1 MKLLHWFPLN
11 NTFEDKGANNNT
23 ELQIYKNKA
32 INFTTIGKL
41 GLAPTFTSTRDEA
54 LLIDNKINKTNINI
68 SLWFKINEINFNNS
82 NGIICCRTAPFL
94 GLLIVVYNK
103 KIVIDPI
110 VSSNNRW
117 ETNYIVKPNEWIHL
131 SINFENNRVSYFI
144 NGIFQEQKNINLN
157 INGLSNKIIIGQT
170 SNTNDIPAAAN
181 ILNGSIQD
189 IRIYDEPLSVKQIR
203 DLAKAEVINNN
214 FKELQSDDE
223 INVYGELAGFFS
235 ENITTLKDKNISL
248 TINNHS
254 FTNSFWIKLTDRT
267 LKLFNKT
274 VDIFNIGKKLNL
286 SLRLNKLGDIIYGTH
301 DEYITSNKALEPKK
315 WYLITTKYDKDFNTI
330 YLYINGELQHSLRL
344 TKLLQVDDYI
354 LTLGHK
360 ELECYLSRYKLNAKL
375 FADDEIQEEYTHV
388 ASVDDKNNIEASEF
402 IEYQDNRIV
411 TTPNSD
417 VVYLRNLAKDKPPI
431 NTIRLYAANNYKE
444 YKGYNKFDIR
454 TLKAETKNGMELKVD
469 NKYQTIRLDKGTTE
483 NTVFSVEPGHPIEI
497 IPNKTRLVL
506 THVRN
511 TYPFWRLKD
520 SNFFI
525 KPTETEDDM
534 ELIIKNFHISNSNY
548 IDTITKTNQM
558 YSTELIGIEIRKDVI
573 FWGTIFKLMI
583 TDTTETEW
591 EPFTDNKPAPRL
603 NWEIPVQ
610 AFGEIEHFRLSINQ
624 TQNLVTPN
632 TNKLEVLDNSYKLN
646 LNNNGQ
652 EVSRI
657 TVKKGKTY
665 KAYFKKLKESS
676 SDYKSSISG
685 YLNDSPFPSCGFYN
699 FHSLALNKVYSKE
712 FTPSVDGYLIN
723 MIFSEP
729 PKDVTVE
736 YQLWVTE
743 SSLETEFKMPSINKK
758 DARLIDI
765 GLDLQSIGEVKD
777 YIYYNQSDKKWYV
790 KKFIKK
796 YQLTGNEDWQI
807 ETDSGINDN
816 RRITFRNNS
825 YIKDSRYF
833 EDNQTVISNRLINRN
848 EYDEII
854 EDQIKI
860 LNENSKGEIIT
871 TLKSTIANVNE
882 LKTFLKSNPTYIYY
896 IQKESEDIEI
906 TNANLLS
913 DLNSL
918 WLNLS
923 TLQED
928 TRLELSTN
936 WDCYIERIKKPIALQ
951 VEYNQQNDNT
961 NANQKITSTSQIL
974 ANEFIE
980 TENTAK
986 ISSDNK
992 YIIANE
998 IIEY

>member
-23 ELQIYKNKA
+23 ELQIYKNKP

-68 SLWFKINEINFNNS
+68 SLWFKINEININNS

-117 ETNYIVKPNEWIHL
+117 ETNYIVKPNEWTHL

-157 INGLSNKIIIGQT
+157 ISGLSNKIIIGQT
-170 SNTNDIPAAAN
+170 SNTNDIPATAN
-181 ILNGSIQD
+181 ILNGSVQD
-189 IRIYDEPLSVKQIR
+189 IRIYDEPLSLKQIR
-203 DLAKAEVINNN
+203 DLAKAEVVNNN

-223 INVYGELAGFFS
+223 TNVYGELAGFFS
-235 ENITTLKDKNISL
+235 ENTTELKDKNIQL
-248 TINNHS
+248 AINNHS

-301 DEYITSNKALEPKK
+301 DEFITSNKALEPKK
-315 WYLITTKYDKDFNTI
+315 WYLITTKYDRDYNTI
-330 YLYINGELQHSLRL
+330 YLYINGELQHILRL
-344 TKLLQVDDYI
+344 TKVLQVDDYI

-360 ELECYLSRYKLNAKL
+360 ELECYLSRFKLNAKL
-375 FADDEIQEEYTHV
+375 FSDEEIQEEYTNV
-388 ASVDDKNNIEASEF
+388 ASIDNKNNIEASEF

-411 TTPNSD
+411 TTPKSD
-417 VVYLRNLAKDKPPI
+417 VVYLKNLAKDKPPI

-454 TLKAETKNGMELKVD
+454 TLKSETKNGVTLNIDNVYQTATLSNIAQSEIVFKSPVD
-469 NKYQTIRLDKGTTE
+469 NIEVIPGKTKLIMYQVRNSFSEAFVSNSHLFIQNIENNTKIQNYFQNLTLENHMKSIVTIEGQ
-483 NTVFSVEPGHPIEI
+483 NTYKIDEI
-497 IPNKTRLVL
+497 GFNLVNNSRWWSVL
-506 THVRN
+506 T
-511 TYPFWRLKD
+511 
-520 SNFFI
+520 
-525 KPTETEDDM
+525 
-534 ELIIKNFHISNSNY
+534 
-548 IDTITKTNQM
+548 Q
-558 YSTELIGIEIRKDVI
+558 
-573 FWGTIFKLMI
+573 LMI
-583 TDTTETEW
+583 TDTPETEW

-603 NWEIPVQ
+603 NWEIPIQ
-610 AFGEIEHFRLSINQ
+610 AFGEIEDFRLNITPMSNCGMIRDQRVIKLANYYKFNINQ
-624 TQNLVTPN
+624 QGYIVMQIPV
-632 TNKLEVLDNSYKLN
+632 KA
-646 LNNNGQ
+646 GQ
-652 EVSRI
+652 QY
-657 TVKKGKTY
+657 TVG
-665 KAYFKKLKESS
+665 FKKLKESNTE
-676 SDYKSSISG
+676 YQAG
-685 YLNDSPFPSCGFYN
+685 LNCYFNSKDLNGFGIYNIQRLDINKEKIITLSFP
-699 FHSLALNKVYSKE
+699 
-712 FTPSVDGYLIN
+712 TDGELHYILWSN
-723 MIFSEP
+723 P
-729 PKDVTVE
+729 PKNVE
-736 YQLWVTE
+736 IEFQIWVA
-743 SSLETEFKMPSINKK
+743 SSQNFNTFKPIALPVMQIRTTNA
-758 DARLIDI
+758 D
-765 GLDLQSIGEVKD
+765 LDLQNIGEVKD
-777 YIYYNQSDKKWYV
+777 YIYYNQLDKKWYV

-807 ETDSGINDN
+807 ETDIGINDN
-816 RRITFRNNS
+816 KRITFRNNS

-833 EDNQTVISNRLINRN
+833 EANQTVISNRLINRN
-848 EYDEII
+848 EYDENI
-854 EDQIKI
+854 EDQIRI
-860 LNENSKGEIIT
+860 INENGKGEIIT

-882 LKTFLKSNPTYIYY
+882 LKTFLNSNPTYIYY
-896 IQKESEDIEI
+896 IQKEPEDIEI

-923 TLQED
+923 TIPSD
-928 TRLELSTN
+928 TQLTLYSNLFEKV
-936 WDCYIERIKKPIALQ
+936 ERIKKPISLQ

-961 NANQKITSTSQIL
+961 NAIQKITSTSQIL

-986 ISSDNK
+986 ISADNK

>member
-23 ELQIYKNKA
+23 ELSIYKNKA

-68 SLWFKINEINFNNS
+68 SLWFNINEININNS
-82 NGIICCRTAPFL
+82 NGIICCRKAPFL

-117 ETNYIVKPNEWIHL
+117 ETNYIVKPNEWTHL

-144 NGIFQEQKNINLN
+144 NGIFQEQKNITLN
-157 INGLSNKIIIGQT
+157 TNGLSNKIIIGQT
-170 SNTNDIPAAAN
+170 SNTNDIPATAN

-203 DLAKAEVINNN
+203 DLAKAEVVNNN

-223 INVYGELAGFFS
+223 TNIYGELAGFFS
-235 ENITTLKDKNISL
+235 ENTTELKDKNIQL

-254 FTNSFWIKLTDRT
+254 FTNSFWIKLTNRT

-301 DEYITSNKALEPKK
+301 DEFITSNKALEPNK
-315 WYLITTKYDKDFNTI
+315 WYLITTKYDKDYNTI

-344 TKLLQVDDYI
+344 TKVLQVDDYI

-360 ELECYLSRYKLNAKL
+360 ELECYLSRFKLNAKL
-375 FADDEIQEEYTHV
+375 FSDEEIQAEYTNV
-388 ASVDDKNNIEASEF
+388 ASVDNKNNIEASEF
-402 IEYQDNRIV
+402 IEYQNNRIV

-417 VVYLRNLAKDKPPI
+417 VVYLRNLAKDKAPI

-454 TLKAETKNGMELKVD
+454 TLKSETKNGMVLKVD
-469 NKYQTIRLDKGTTE
+469 NEYQTIRLDNGTTE

-497 IPNKTRLVL
+497 VPNKTRLVL
-506 THVRN
+506 THIRN
-511 TYPFWRLKD
+511 TYPFWRLED

-525 KPTETEDDM
+525 KPNETETDIK
-534 ELIIKNFHISNSNY
+534 LIIKNFDITNGNY
-548 IDTITKTNQM
+548 IDTTSKSTQI
-558 YSTELIGIEIRKDVI
+558 YSTDLIGIELRKNVI
-573 FWGTIFKLMI
+573 FWSTIFKLMI
-583 TDTTETEW
+583 TDTPETEW

-610 AFGEIEHFRLSINQ
+610 AFGEIEHFRLNINQ

-652 EVSRI
+652 EINRI

-665 KAYFKKLKESS
+665 KIYFKKLKESS
-676 SDYKSSISG
+676 SNYKSSMSG
-685 YLNDSPFPSCGFYN
+685 YLNESPFPSCGFYN
-699 FHSLALNKVYSKE
+699 FHNLDLNQVYSKE
-712 FTPSVDGYLIN
+712 FTPSVDGYLTNRIY
-723 MIFSEP
+723 SEP

-743 SSLETEFKMPSINKK
+743 SSLETEFKMPTINKK
-758 DARLIDI
+758 DARLIGI

-860 LNENSKGEIIT
+860 INENGKGEVIT

-896 IQKESEDIEI
+896 IQKEPKDIEI

-923 TLQED
+923 TLQKD
-928 TRLELSTN
+928 TRLEISPN
-936 WDCYIERIKKPIALQ
+936 WDYYIERIKKPIALQ

-961 NANQKITSTSQIL
+961 ESKQKITSVSQIL

-986 ISSDNK
+986 ISADNK

>member
-23 ELQIYKNKA
+23 ELQIYKNKP
-32 INFTTIGKL
+32 INFTTVGKL
-41 GLAPTFTSTRDEA
+41 GLSPTFTGAPDEA

-68 SLWFKINEINFNNS
+68 SLWFKINNLTNIHTLLCSRN
-82 NGIICCRTAPFL
+82 AVYQ
-94 GLLIVVYNK
+94 GLLILIYQ
-103 KIVIDPI
+103 
-110 VSSNNRW
+110 NRFIFDCLTDKNLRW
-117 ETNYIVKPNEWIHL
+117 VPNYIPRPNEWTHL

-144 NGIFQEQKNINLN
+144 NGIFQEQKDINMTTS
-157 INGLSNKIIIGQT
+157 GLSNKLMIGQISGSIDT
-170 SNTNDIPAAAN
+170 PSNNS

-223 INVYGELAGFFS
+223 TNVYGELAGFFN
-235 ENITTLKDKNISL
+235 ENTTELKDKNIQL

-267 LKLFNKT
+267 LKIFNKS

-315 WYLITTKYDKDFNTI
+315 WYLITTKYDRDYNTI

-360 ELECYLSRYKLNAKL
+360 ELECYLSRFKLNAKL
-375 FADDEIQEEYTHV
+375 FSDEEIQEEYTNV
-388 ASVDDKNNIEASEF
+388 ASVDNKNNIEASEF

-411 TTPNSD
+411 TTPKSD
-417 VVYLRNLAKDKPPI
+417 VVYLKNLAKDRPPI

-454 TLKAETKNGMELKVD
+454 TLKPETKNGMVLKTEYE
-469 NKYQTIRLDKGTTE
+469 YQTLRLDNGTTE
-483 NTVFSVEPGHPIEI
+483 DTVFLIEPGHPIEI
-497 IPNKTRLVL
+497 TPNKTRMVL
-506 THVRN
+506 FNVRN
-511 TYPFWRLKD
+511 TYPSWGLQD
-520 SNFFI
+520 SKFFI
-525 KPTETEDDM
+525 KPTETKDDI
-534 ELIIKNFHISNSNY
+534 ELIIKEFAITNGDYIEAISKSNQ
-548 IDTITKTNQM
+548 T
-558 YSTELIGIEIRKDVI
+558 YSTDLIGIELRKNAI

-583 TDTTETEW
+583 TDTSNTEW
-591 EPFTDNKPAPRL
+591 EPFTNNKPAPRL

-632 TNKLEVLDNSYKLN
+632 TNKLEILTNSYKLN
-646 LNNNGQ
+646 LINNGQ
-652 EVSRI
+652 EINRI
-657 TVKKGKTY
+657 NVKKGKTY
-665 KAYFKKLKESS
+665 KIYFKKLKESS
-676 SDYKSSISG
+676 SDYKSSVSG
-685 YLNDSPFPSCGFYN
+685 YLNESPFPSCGFYN
-699 FHSLALNKVYSKE
+699 FHNLTLNQVYSKE
-712 FTPSVDGYLIN
+712 FTPSVDGYLTNRIYT
-723 MIFSEP
+723 EP
-729 PKDVTVE
+729 PKDVTIE
-736 YQLWVTE
+736 YQLWVNE
-743 SSLETEFKMPSINKK
+743 SSLETEFKMPIINKK
-758 DARLIDI
+758 DARLIGI

-777 YIYYNQSDKKWYV
+777 YIYYNQLDKKWYV

-825 YIKDSRYF
+825 YIKDSSYF

-854 EDQIKI
+854 EDQIRI
-860 LNENSKGEIIT
+860 VNENGKGEIIT
-871 TLKSTIANVNE
+871 TLKNTIANVNE

-896 IQKESEDIEI
+896 IQKEPKDIEI
-906 TNANLLS
+906 TNTNLLS

-928 TRLELSTN
+928 TRLEISPN
-936 WDCYIERIKKPIALQ
+936 WDYYIERIKKPIALQ

-961 NANQKITSTSQIL
+961 NAKQKIIETSQIL